1 MAEVVVEGREGGGE
15 ATVPPEDPALEQ
27 EELQRV
33 SSIPLSL
40 GYNPITHAYE
50 SSGRGEALRS
60 YDEGKEVNRYVRSK
74 NIVEKNNSNF
84 NIITGE
90 QKGLV
95 HQQIPQTLKDRV
107 ERKYEEKK
115 QREAVKYVP
124 IRDKYDYLDD

>member
-1 MAEVVVEGREGGGE
+1 MAEVVLEEREGVRE
-15 ATVPPEDPALEQ
+15 AAASSKDPALKQ
-27 EELQRV
+27 KELQRV

-50 SSGRGEALRS
+50 SSSRGQALRS

-74 NIVEKNNSNF
+74 NIIEKNNSNF

-90 QKGLV
+90 QKALV

-107 ERKYEEKK
+107 
-115 QREAVKYVP
+115 
-124 IRDKYDYLDD
+124 